1 MNLAEILVISVGLSF
16 DVFAVM
22 ICEGAMLVRVEKKKL
37 IFMGL
42 IFCGWQ
48 LAAVLVGNLITLIP
62 PFQNSSNGLQKVW
75 DGLSVVIFMALGAY
89 MLYKAWKNEPVFETR
104 SAVNYRSTCVVAM
117 ATSLDAFFAGIG
129 FGFLDSEILAV
140 GLVLELVTLLF
151 VVLGVYTGYR
161 LGYEQKTKAYGT
173 GGVILMVSGI
183 DVIIRYMLL

>member
-37 IFMGL
+37 ICMGL

-117 ATSLDAFFAGIG
+117 ATSLDAFLYKNRKINCIAPMSNSCTRKNASTFTSCCTAKI
-129 FGFLDSEILAV
+129 
-140 GLVLELVTLLF
+140 T
-151 VVLGVYTGYR
+151 R
-161 LGYEQKTKAYGT
+161 
-173 GGVILMVSGI
+173 
-183 DVIIRYMLL
+183 